1 MTPTRRRL
9 LASLTGGLALV
20 GLLTACAVGPGASS
34 GSSDQQISDP
44 QQEYA
49 PNEGGAQDE
58 AAPQEQAGDA
68 DTTAERAVITTTSAY
83 VTVTDVPGAVS
94 ALRALIDEYGGYI
107 EARDESLDSSRP
119 SAYITVRVPA
129 DDHDAFVAEL
139 GEFGEVTSLQSSAQD
154 VTMEKVDLESRI
166 SALESSITSLEAMLE
181 ATDNVTELLEVE
193 EKLSERQ
200 AELQSLES
208 QLEVLEDDV
217 SMSTV
222 TVNFSTEYAA
232 PDDGDGGTFLD
243 GLGQGWHDFVSS
255 LGRFVQGLGYAIPG
269 LVIFAIII
277 AVLWFAVVRRLIRR
291 ARRGRGHPGNGRG
304 NSGPQPPTW
313 PAGPGAPQSAA
324 PQQAPQQQAPQQQAP
339 QQQGTQSPSQPQR
352 EAGSPHPESNA
363 SKPPATG
370 ADDATREDASEPRDD
385 DATPQQRLADG
396 LPPLPPPGDR

>member
-9 LASLTGGLALV
+9 IASLTGGFALV
-20 GLLTACAVGPGASS
+20 GLLTACAVGS
-34 GSSDQQISDP
+34 GTSGDADQQVSEP
-44 QQEYA
+44 QQGYDSS
-49 PNEGGAQDE
+49 EGGAQDE
-58 AAPQEQAGDA
+58 AAPQEQAGDS

-83 VTVTDVPGAVS
+83 VTVTDVPGAIS
-94 ALRALIDEYGGYI
+94 ALRTLVDKYDGYI

-119 SAYITVRVPA
+119 SAYVTVRVPA
-129 DDHDAFVAEL
+129 EHNDAFIAEL
-139 GEFGEVTSLQSSAQD
+139 SDFGEVTSLQSSSQD

-208 QLEVLEDDV
+208 QLEVLDDDV
-217 SMSTV
+217 AMSTV

-232 PDDGDGGTFLD
+232 PDDDNGGR
-243 GLGQGWHDFVSS
+243 HDFVSS
-255 LGRFVQGLGYAIPG
+255 LGRFFQGLGYAIPG
-269 LVIFAIII
+269 LAIFAIII

-291 ARRGRGHPGNGRG
+291 ARRGPGGPRGGRG
-304 NSGPQPPTW
+304 NYNPQPPTW

-324 PQQAPQQQAPQQQAP
+324 PQQAPQQPAPQHGP
-339 QQQGTQSPSQPQR
+339 QPQPQR
-352 EAGSPHPESNA
+352 DPGRPESA
-363 SKPPATG
+363 SS
-370 ADDATREDASEPRDD
+370 ASEPPANGADRPADATSD
-385 DATPQQRLADG
+385 APAEPHDHEATPQQRLADG

>member
-34 GSSDQQISDP
+34 SAGDQQVSDP
-44 QQEYA
+44 QQDYA
-49 PNEGGAQDE
+49 PSDGGAQDE
-58 AAPQEQAGDA
+58 AAPQEQTGDSG
-68 DTTAERAVITTTSAY
+68 TTAERAVITTTSAY

-94 ALRALIDEYGGYI
+94 ALRGLTDKYGGYI

-119 SAYITVRVPA
+119 SSNVTVRVPA
-129 DDHDAFVAEL
+129 EDHDAFVAEL
-139 GEFGEVTSLQSSAQD
+139 SEFGDVTSLQSSAQD

-208 QLEVLEDDV
+208 QLEVLDDDV
-217 SMSTV
+217 AMSTV
-222 TVNFSTEYAA
+222 TVNFSTEYTS
-232 PDDGDGGTFLD
+232 PDDDNGGTFLD

-269 LVIFAIII
+269 LVIFALIIS
-277 AVLWFAVVRRLIRR
+277 VLWFAVIRRLIRR
-291 ARRGRGHPGNGRG
+291 ARRGRGGARPGRANP
-304 NSGPQPPTW
+304 GPQGPSW
-313 PAGPGAPQSAA
+313 PAGPSEPQQAGPQQSA
-324 PQQAPQQQAPQQQAP
+324 PQQPPQHPQPERSTDRPQAEGSVSAPTNGGDRPTDA
-339 QQQGTQSPSQPQR
+339 
-352 EAGSPHPESNA
+352 E
-363 SKPPATG
+363 TG
-370 ADDATREDASEPRDD
+370 AAPTETAEHRDD

-396 LPPLPPPGDR
+396 LPPLTPPGDR